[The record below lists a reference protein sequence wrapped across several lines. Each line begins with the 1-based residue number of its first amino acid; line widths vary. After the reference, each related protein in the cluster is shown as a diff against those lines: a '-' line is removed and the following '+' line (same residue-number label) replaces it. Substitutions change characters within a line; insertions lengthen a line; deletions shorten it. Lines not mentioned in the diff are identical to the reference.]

1 MESGLTREFP
11 VLIIDLVGG
20 GLGFGIAIVW
30 WKASGRKVDR
40 DAVLLM
46 AKIFGGIMVLGIILA
61 FIT

>member
-30 WKASGRKVDR
+30 WKASGREVDR